1 MSRHANQCRR
11 EAILARHQ
19 AAQIEA
25 AAKRL
30 LQDAARNWEVLEV
43 LAEHAEWLA
52 EHAEWLE
59 QKLRSLS
66 ELQAMPS
73 RYRFSGKGPQLK
85 GQGTRPSAPT
95 PLSPAGECRLHRTQF
110 SRRKR

>member
-66 ELQAMPS
+66 DLQAMQQQQQVQP
-73 RYRFSGKGPQLK
+73 KGVPQA
-85 GQGTRPSAPT
+85 TR
-95 PLSPAGECRLHRTQF
+95 H
-110 SRRKR
+110 